1 MPEPRLLLKLVTRIA
16 AFPILESRG
25 SVPAVFTFKAKT
37 SFFSFHHLE
46 DLESYHCRLFGRGQ
60 GNAYCEA
67 TGSDELEV
75 GMWGNRGVLTQQEL

>member
-1 MPEPRLLLKLVTRIA
+1 M
-16 AFPILESRG
+16 ES
-25 SVPAVFTFKAKT
+25 
-37 SFFSFHHLE
+37 HHC
-46 DLESYHCRLFGRGQ
+46 HLFGRGQ